1 MKNVRSQVRKH
12 VMDKIN
18 QAWSE
23 VNNHVRIQ
31 VINNVN
37 DKVLTQV
44 GLQGNGQMRN
54 QILRN
59 IKL

>member
-12 VMDKIN
+12 VMDGIN
-18 QAWSE
+18 QAWSK

-54 QILRN
+54 QVLRN

>member
-12 VMDKIN
+12 VMDSIN
-18 QAWSE
+18 QAWSK
-23 VNNHVRIQ
+23 VNNHVGIQ

-54 QILRN
+54 QVLRN

>member
-1 MKNVRSQVRKH
+1 MKNVRGQVRKH
-12 VMDKIN
+12 VMNKIN
-18 QAWSE
+18 QAWSK
-23 VNNHVRIQ
+23 VNNHVQIQ

-54 QILRN
+54 QVLRN
-59 IKL
+59 VKL

>member
-1 MKNVRSQVRKH
+1 MKNVRSQVREH
-12 VMDKIN
+12 VMDSIN
-18 QAWSE
+18 QAWSKI
-23 VNNHVRIQ
+23 NNHVRIQ
-31 VINNVN
+31 VTKKVN

-54 QILRN
+54 QVLRN

>member
-12 VMDKIN
+12 VMDSIN
-18 QAWSE
+18 QAWIKI
-23 VNNHVRIQ
+23 NNHVRIQ
-31 VINNVN
+31 VTNNVN

-54 QILRN
+54 QVLRN